1 MAASQHAPQLRQQL
15 KTLFDSF
22 DAQGKGLSLT
32 EFKELTSSLGKNLP
46 TAELRQLF
54 EDADVNDSGRIS
66 FPEFFEALGRCA
78 DAAVSTEGAS
88 LGEKL
93 ATFFAK
99 LEEKVDD
106 EKDA

>member
-1 MAASQHAPQLRQQL
+1 MVAGVASERAQRREEEAAAEEETKDTKEEEERARL
-15 KTLFDSF
+15 
-22 DAQGKGLSLT
+22 DAEATRLARAVDCEAT
-32 EFKELTSSLGKNLP
+32 
-46 TAELRQLF
+46 
-54 EDADVNDSGRIS
+54 

>member
-1 MAASQHAPQLRQQL
+1 MSSARL
-15 KTLFDSF
+15 
-22 DAQGKGLSLT
+22 DAEATRLARAVDCEAT
-32 EFKELTSSLGKNLP
+32 
-46 TAELRQLF
+46 
-54 EDADVNDSGRIS
+54 